1 MDTHYFFPPAA
12 RTSPQNPVP
21 NFSARADWIE
31 LLRMSGQTLLSVPN
45 WEAILSSIPKPTTTQ
60 RKSPIPSM
68 RDLSLAQPK
77 PESNSLTAGGL
88 SKSDY
93 PITTERAGIVSR
105 FVEDIVFGR
114 GIVLD
119 LNVANEEV
127 KGKKKKGK

>member
-1 MDTHYFFPPAA
+1 MLPTYVF
-12 RTSPQNPVP
+12 P

-45 WEAILSSIPKPTTTQ
+45 WETILSSIPKPTTTP

-77 PESNSLTAGGL
+77 PESNSSSAGGL

-105 FVEDIVFGR
+105 FIEEIVFGK
-114 GIVLD
+114 GVVWD
-119 LNVANEEV
+119 LNAAGEEV
-127 KGKKKKGK
+127 KGKKKRGKK